1 MNHGGRERDRLK
13 EESPSTP
20 RREYERSV
28 AEQLPACQGEDI
40 KRHRLS
46 RGGGQMPGVGPYL
59 APAVLRTP
67 GAWKPYVHYVNCEG
81 QRSAGL
87 VVFAVGTQAPTARPL
102 APVMSVLGGN
112 ALAVALAA
120 SVLRGT

>member
-13 EESPSTP
+13 EESRSTP

-46 RGGGQMPGVGPYL
+46 RGGGQMPGVGPNL
-59 APAVLRTP
+59 APAVLRTLW
-67 GAWKPYVHYVNCEG
+67 AWKPYVHYVNCEG

-87 VVFAVGTQAPTARPL
+87 VVFAVGTQAPTARGL
-102 APVMSVLGGN
+102 APMVSAVGGN
-112 ALAVALAA
+112 ALAGEVAA
-120 SVLRGT
+120 SVIPGA